1 MKKTIRKPKLVFRTQ
16 YNSPP
21 YKGKK
26 MDPTVLTQP
35 DQNMSIRELLD
46 KHSRGLPLGVNEK
59 KGEYFDTE
67 IPRFDDILDA
77 VEYKKDLIKKHKD
90 LESKIKAD
98 QESAKAKELALEK
111 KSAPTLADKKPEV
124 STNL

>member
-67 IPRFDDILDA
+67 IPRFENA

-90 LESKIKAD
+90 LPD
-98 QESAKAKELALEK
+98 QESAKAK
-111 KSAPTLADKKPEV
+111 
-124 STNL
+124 N

>member
-1 MKKTIRKPKLVFRTQ
+1 MKKTISKPKLVFRTQ

-35 DQNMSIRELLD
+35 DQNMSIRDLLD

-98 QESAKAKELALEK
+98 QESAKAKEKALETK
-111 KSAPTLADKKPEV
+111 KTEETSVEKSPE
-124 STNL
+124 